1 MGNTDDNKFDNFADI
16 AGNYNI
22 LVPIIQRDYVQG
34 SEVNKVNRD
43 SFIRKILKSL
53 ETGKE
58 LDMQYIYG
66 VLKGEDVFLPI
77 DGQQRLTTSYLIS
90 WFCAVREE
98 RFEDFLKNTKSF
110 SYQVRT
116 SSTDFFDEL
125 RNPNNL
131 DEFEEYVD
139 GKKDNLKN
147 SKWYKRKWRPD
158 NTINNAIS
166 MLDAVRK
173 ICDEEIGDK
182 YLFDTIFPDQEK
194 KVQGKRCPL
203 KFIMIIQNKQ
213 IVSDGEKSDLDDN
226 MFETENRA
234 AVTYINMNSRGK
246 QLTEFESLK
255 NKLHRLSEDGKKFAE
270 AYDKDYIDV
279 FRRLVQCNE
288 SKSRIEQLDGLV
300 NEMDSYAEKLLRLLF
315 FDLKSFQNERD
326 IKEKDIDAF
335 REILDKNDENEL
347 PKDYFEIIEYVMS
360 RNVID
365 DGKNQEYLSDYI
377 KGRVSDRTWNFFRYI
392 WAGFKQI
399 DTNEWNRF
407 MEHSGMDQLG
417 AYNKGSLVKNIYK
430 IINVISGDYNGST
443 MSYIYKNDI
452 DKLYKSF
459 NGNCDR
465 VVIKEEQILAY
476 MYLNERAK
484 YKEIENIEYRLRH
497 LFYICGYWDDPS
509 DKTGEKWEILKE
521 YKEYEILHR
530 NGDEESLYLWKKLY
544 YLKSLNRNDGQY
556 MLPEKETDTSWYANA
571 NLLEWKEPN
580 FGKAKTVLE
589 RTKACYE
596 ELSGMMKEA
605 RSNSLKEQLNKY
617 IDELVGTLRKDEWLY
632 YVLTNNIDDLFENR
646 VVQEKSVYRYV
657 DAGSGIDANY
667 FLYVLARKSGNKVCK
682 NGRLSLDKKPEISDS
697 IWGIEKPE
705 GYGYTNNKNL
715 SIYFCMDMPALSKT
729 DNQTEV
735 MWDGKNHVIRAEI
748 LNEDGQNGVKI
759 RTVMDDS
766 TYDNIK
772 KDINI
777 IYEELVKWLQQQ
789 KTVNL
794 QLLQDLEFGR
804 DDKYTAAA
812 GEIEKKVN
820 EIIAKSNLNY
830 GYKVKEN
837 CVHKNYNDLHIEICL
852 ADQQGNEYSPFFA
865 SNNHIEQFYLH
876 TK

>member
-34 SEVNKVNRD
+34 SEVHKVNRD

-90 WFCAVREE
+90 WFCAVREG

-116 SSTDFFDEL
+116 SSTDFFSEL

-194 KVQGKRCPL
+194 KTQGKRCPL
-203 KFIMIIQNKQ
+203 KFIMIIQNKP

-270 AYDKDYIDV
+270 DYDSEYIDV
-279 FRRLVQCNE
+279 FKQLVQRSI
-288 SKSRIEQLDGLV
+288 SKADERRIKELDGLV

-315 FDLKSFQNERD
+315 FDLKSLQNEKE
-326 IKEKDIDAF
+326 IKAKDVSVF

-347 PKDYFEIIEYVMS
+347 PEYYFDIIKYVMS
-360 RNVID
+360 TKVID
-365 DGKNQEYLSDYI
+365 DENIQIFLIDYI
-377 KGRVSDRTWNFFRYI
+377 RGGSAVRTWNFFRYI
-392 WAGFKQI
+392 WAGFKRI

-407 MEHSGMDQLG
+407 IEHSGIEQFDDHR
-417 AYNKGSLVKNIYK
+417 KIILVQNIYK
-430 IINVISGDYNGST
+430 IINVIADVYNGST
-443 MSYIYKNDI
+443 MSYICKTDI
-452 DKLYKSF
+452 DKLYESF
-459 NGNCDR
+459 SRYCDR
-465 VVIKEEQILAY
+465 AVLKEEQILAY

-509 DKTGEKWEILKE
+509 DKTGEKWKLLKE

-544 YLKSLNRNDGQY
+544 YLKSLKNDGQY
-556 MLPEKETDTSWYANA
+556 MLPEKTIDTSWSANS
-571 NLLEWKEPN
+571 LEWNEAG
-580 FGKAKTVLE
+580 FGSAKLVLE
-589 RTKACYE
+589 RTKICYE
-596 ELSGMMKEA
+596 ELSGMMKETG
-605 RSNSLKEQLNKY
+605 SNSLKEQLNKY

-646 VVQEKSVYRYV
+646 VVQEKSVYRYA
-657 DAGSGIDANY
+657 DAASHINANY
-667 FLYVLARKSGNKVCK
+667 FLYVFTRKSGNMVCNEGK
-682 NGRLSLDKKPEISDS
+682 LSLDKAPGNSGI
-697 IWGIEKPE
+697 IWDIEKPE
-705 GYGYTNNKNL
+705 GYTNNKRL
-715 SIYFCMDMPALSKT
+715 SIYFHMNISVLPKMGDR
-729 DNQTEV
+729 TEI

-748 LNEDGQNGVKI
+748 LNEDGQNGVEI
-759 RTVMDDS
+759 RTVTDDS
-766 TYDNIK
+766 TYENIK

-794 QLLQDLEFGR
+794 QLLQDLAFGR

-820 EIIAKSNLNY
+820 EIISKSNLNY

-837 CVHKNYNDLHIEICL
+837 CFHKNYNDLHIEICL
-852 ADQQGNEYSPFFA
+852 ADQQGDEYSPFFA